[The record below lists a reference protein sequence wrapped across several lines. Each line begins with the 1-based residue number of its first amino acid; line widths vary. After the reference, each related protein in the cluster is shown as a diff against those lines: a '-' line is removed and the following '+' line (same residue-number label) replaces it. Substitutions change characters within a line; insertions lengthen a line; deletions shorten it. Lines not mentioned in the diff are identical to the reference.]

1 MTVNTDGS
9 RSRRLRRRRHRRGEG
24 ALLRD
29 EVLDATATLLAER
42 GDSREVTIRAVAER
56 AGVTS
61 PSIYRH
67 FTDKADLL
75 RAVVE
80 ARFEHFRTTMRAA
93 EETSTDPCDALR
105 RRCHA
110 YVRYAQDHPGHY
122 RLLFSAMDLGPA
134 PLGLPEGMEHP
145 GRASFEDHVRAVVRC
160 LEQGKGPHELE
171 STVTALL
178 LWTQLHGIA
187 DLRISKPEMPWPP
200 AEDLVDAALAALA
213 LR

>member
-1 MTVNTDGS
+1 MTVNTDGL
-9 RSRRLRRRRHRRGEG
+9 RSPRARRRRHRRGEG

-29 EVLDATATLLAER
+29 EVLDATATLLAQR
-42 GDSREVTIRAVAER
+42 GDGREVTIRAVADR
-56 AGVTS
+56 VGVTP

-80 ARFEHFRTTMRAA
+80 ARFEHFRTVMRAA
-93 EETSTDPCDALR
+93 EATSTAPCDVLR

-110 YVRYAQDHPGHY
+110 YVRYAHDHPGHY

-134 PLGLPEGMEHP
+134 PLGLTEGREHP
-145 GRASFEDHVRAVVRC
+145 GRPAFEDHVGAVTRC
-160 LEQGKGPHELE
+160 LERGKGPHDPG
-171 STVTALL
+171 STFIALL